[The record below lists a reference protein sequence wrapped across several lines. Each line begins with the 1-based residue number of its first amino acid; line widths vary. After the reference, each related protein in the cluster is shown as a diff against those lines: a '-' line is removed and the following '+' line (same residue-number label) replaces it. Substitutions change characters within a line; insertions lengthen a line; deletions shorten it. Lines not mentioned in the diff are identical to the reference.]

1 MSGQCAGQDWVRR
14 LAAAYMALLL
24 WLQKYHTAHGGDVEA
39 RKGQYADMVN
49 KYYDLATSFYEYG
62 ELQLGAGCSPHAK

>member
-1 MSGQCAGQDWVRR
+1 VA
-14 LAAAYMALLL
+14 
-24 WLQKYHTAHGGDVEA
+24 A

-62 ELQLGAGCSPHAK
+62 EQLDPLSLAMQFVVTLRQQCRQHVQASAEFKA